1 MRCRNMIFSR
11 IKRKIISFFRD
22 SFFAES
28 ILFWFSL
35 CKHNASVKTT
45 ACREKM
51 EYTLLRENHVI
62 EKGMSM
68 RNPKIGF
75 GQKKVLDL
83 CKKLLKYKKIYSSE
97 NPKFLDYP
105 VSTIKRYIEYT
116 KATGTAIP
124 EIESVWIKLSDDGH
138 YEKIQSG
145 IETVSKNDITK
156 DFSSFADFVKAR
168 HSIRYFSRVIPDQN
182 IIDEAL
188 KIAQQTPSACNR
200 QGWKVHVFKKD
211 ACKKILEWQGGARG
225 FEEEPTVVFLVT
237 ANLRA
242 FLHYEPF
249 QAYVDGGM
257 YAMSLI
263 YALHS
268 VGLGTIP
275 LSCGFHH
282 SKLKSLHNLFDIP
295 QNEVPIE
302 IIACG
307 TLEDKFNIAVSK
319 RKSITETTVMH

>member
-1 MRCRNMIFSR
+1 MIFNR
-11 IKRKIISFFRD
+11 IVRKINSIFRD

-35 CKHNASVKTT
+35 RKHNASVKTT

-68 RNPKIGF
+68 RKPKIGF
-75 GQKKVLDL
+75 GQKKVLNL

-97 NPKFLDYP
+97 NPKFLNYP
-105 VSTIKRYIEYT
+105 ISTIKRYIEYT
-116 KATGTAIP
+116 KATGTVIS
-124 EIESVWIKLSDDGH
+124 EIESAWMKLSDGGH
-138 YEKIQSG
+138 YNEVQSG
-145 IETVSKNDITK
+145 IELISKDEVTK
-156 DFSSFADFVKAR
+156 KFSSFADFVKNR
-168 HSIRYFSRVIPDQN
+168 HSIRYFSRIAPDPKV
-182 IIDEAL
+182 IDEAL

-211 ACKKILEWQGGARG
+211 DCKKILEWQSGARG
-225 FEEEPTVVFLVT
+225 FEDEPTIIFLVT
-237 ANLRA
+237 ANMRA

-282 SKLKSLHNLFDIP
+282 SKLKSLHKLFDIP

-319 RKSITETTVMH
+319 RKPITETTVMH

>member
-1 MRCRNMIFSR
+1 MIFSR
-11 IKRKIISFFRD
+11 IARKMNSFFRD

-35 CKHNASVKTT
+35 RKHNASVKTT

-62 EKGMSM
+62 EKGMSL
-68 RNPKIGF
+68 RNPKVGF

-83 CKKLLKYKKIYSSE
+83 CKKLLKYKKLYSCE
-97 NPKFLDYP
+97 NSKFLNYP
-105 VSTIKRYIEYT
+105 ISTIKRYIDYT
-116 KATGTAIP
+116 KKTGIAIP
-124 EIESVWIKLSDDGH
+124 EVESAWMNLSDNAH
-138 YEKIQSG
+138 YEEIQSG

-156 DFSSFADFVKAR
+156 KFSSFVDFVKTR
-168 HSIRYFSRVIPDQN
+168 HSIRYFSRVVPEQN

-188 KIAQQTPSACNR
+188 RIAQQTPSACNR
-200 QGWKVHVFKKD
+200 QGWKVHVFKND
-211 ACKKILEWQGGARG
+211 DCKKILEWQGGSRG
-225 FEEEPTVVFLVT
+225 FEDEPTVVFLIT

-282 SKLKSLHNLFDIP
+282 SKLKNLYKLFDIP

-307 TLEDKFNIAVSK
+307 TLEDQFNIAVSK
-319 RKSITETTVMH
+319 RKPITETTVIHSNVR